1 MRIEQK
7 LSFKKT
13 YKKLKP
19 NQKKDADAA
28 LRVIFAN
35 PDVGEQK
42 RGDLSWLYVYKF
54 KMVGQLTLIGY
65 AVDDDKIV
73 LTLIALGSHENFY
86 RDLK

>member
-7 LSFKKT
+7 LSFKKA

-28 LRVIFAN
+28 LRAIFAD
-35 PDVGEQK
+35 PEIGEQK
-42 RGDLSWLYVYKF
+42 RGDLAWLRVHKF
-54 KMVGQLTLIGY
+54 KMVGQLTLVGY
-65 AVDDDKIV
+65 VIDDDKIV